1 MKQPKYTARHS
12 ENIKLTQE
20 QRDLVERRV
29 TAFLDTFGMQ
39 KPLKHLM
46 CEAYL
51 QGCLDTL
58 QVIQQEQQVVAV
70 VNPLV

>member
-20 QRDLVERRV
+20 QKDLIERRV
-29 TAFLDTFGMQ
+29 TAFLDATGMQ